1 MAPLGSQNKP
11 LSDTAQARPGQAEH
25 GAPKDEHGLRQ
36 IVLVGNP
43 NVGKSVIFNALTGAN
58 ADVSNYPGTTID
70 IARGH
75 LGADALSDT
84 PGVYGVSSFNDE
96 ERTARKMIIAA
107 DIVINVVSALTLERD
122 LFLTLQLLEMGK
134 RTLLVINQWDEAQ
147 NRGII
152 IDTEAIAKELG
163 IKVLTCVA
171 VQKKGIKAI
180 EESIEDACLSH
191 LETETL
197 QQIKVLTKD
206 QDGTEILTQA
216 EALLLA
222 EGDLT
227 TAENVQN
234 RNINLTEKLSGIS
247 RPEIYARRRQLVND
261 LTNKYVKRTKG
272 TQALSTSLGRLL
284 LHPVWGSLISF
295 AVCYLIFYQMLGVWI
310 AGNLVDITEKQT
322 MKVYYEPFVRR
333 LAANVF
339 PDTITIKD
347 KQFAFAQ
354 GTLAEPVKA
363 KELDDAIKTV
373 KGDEIDFDFW
383 SFRTPMA

>member
-1 MAPLGSQNKP
+1 VWQCK
-11 LSDTAQARPGQAEH
+11 
-25 GAPKDEHGLRQ
+25 
-36 IVLVGNP
+36 
-43 NVGKSVIFNALTGAN
+43 
-58 ADVSNYPGTTID
+58 
-70 IARGH
+70 
-75 LGADALSDT
+75 
-84 PGVYGVSSFNDE
+84 
-96 ERTARKMIIAA
+96 
-107 DIVINVVSALTLERD
+107 
-122 LFLTLQLLEMGK
+122 
-134 RTLLVINQWDEAQ
+134 
-147 NRGII
+147 
-152 IDTEAIAKELG
+152 
-163 IKVLTCVA
+163 
-171 VQKKGIKAI
+171 KKGIKAI
-180 EESIEDACLSH
+180 EESIEDASLSH

-197 QQIKVLTKD
+197 QQIRVLTKD

-322 MKVYYEPFVRR
+322 MKVYYEPNFVRR

-354 GTLAEPVKA
+354 GTLAEPAA
-363 KELDDAIKTV
+363 KQKSWTKQSV
-373 KGDEIDFDFW
+373 PRQRQG
-383 SFRTPMA
+383 R